1 VAALGKFH
9 SEVTK
14 GNFPYPQTNISMH
27 DGEKDKFLE
36 ALDKWSP
43 THQ

>member
-1 VAALGKFH
+1 VAALGAFH
-9 SEVTK
+9 SEVVAEK
-14 GNFPYPQTNISMH
+14 FPYASTNIGML